1 MTGFGFDCGLLAN
14 PRRVESSSSSW
25 PGKMMMCSRVSAII
39 VEAAEEAKKR
49 TKFTVF
55 AAVVW
60 LTGWLA
66 S

>member
-1 MTGFGFDCGLLAN
+1 
-14 PRRVESSSSSW
+14 
-25 PGKMMMCSRVSAII
+25 MMCSRVSAII

-66 S
+66 SLLHFKGVFYSL